1 MTQRGL
7 AVAWA
12 RLAKNGL
19 PSFDQFDP
27 GAEVHDPKQ
36 LVAWKVERSEG
47 RFVFRALY
55 RGGLV
60 GEAFDDSWT
69 GKTLAEVTPPP
80 LHVPIIGASDH
91 CASTACAVYTVL
103 RTRDGAGYSIDLER
117 LLLPFGK
124 NGRVQ
129 LILASPQLISM
140 EGTVERSKIFQRF
153 QLYSKTVLSLR
164 ISAGSFNENHSKPV
178 PVGRDKPKDYTAAQ
192 NEVFALNR
200 AGELKD
206 ATVNRFAVGREYD
219 LVIAALSLLS
229 EVRIE
234 TIEPLLCAD
243 RLNELIVVCKASRLS
258 WPTTTMIIRNRP
270 RCRPASD
277 RDLEQGLYMFEALS
291 LSVAQQT
298 VRLWAA

>member
-12 RLAKNGL
+12 RLANNGL

-27 GAEVHDPKQ
+27 GIEVQDPKQ
-36 LVAWKVERSEG
+36 IVAWKVERTEG
-47 RFVFRALY
+47 HFVFRALY
-55 RGGLV
+55 RSGLV

-69 GKTLAEVTPPP
+69 GKTLAEVTPPS

-91 CASTACAVYTVL
+91 CASTGCVVYTVL

-129 LILASPQLISM
+129 LILASLQLISM
-140 EGTVERSKIFQRF
+140 EGTVERSKIFQKF
-153 QLYSKTVLSLR
+153 QSHSKTVLSLR
-164 ISAGSFNENHSKPV
+164 ISAGSFNENHPRPV
-178 PVGRDKPKDYTAAQ
+178 VDGGKPKDYTAAQ

-200 AGELKD
+200 EGNLKD
-206 ATVNRFAVGREYD
+206 ATVNRFAVGREYG
-219 LVIAALSLLS
+219 LVIAALSFLS
-229 EVRIE
+229 GVKVE
-234 TIEPLLCAD
+234 TIEPLLRAD
-243 RLNELIVVCKASRLS
+243 RLDELIVVCKASRLS

-270 RCRPASD
+270 QCRPSSD
-277 RDLEQGLYMFEALS
+277 RDLQQGLYMFEALS